1 MRANTLLGPL
11 LAVLGVVAGLAGPGS
26 ARGADPGGTVF
37 VTERQLGSVTAFDGA
52 TGRPLWTAQTGA
64 APIGVTLPHGTHKVY
79 TSDEGSNQM
88 SVFDA
93 RTGAPL
99 GAIPMG
105 PAPHHLLASWNG
117 RRIYVGEFGQNTVG
131 VVDTASD
138 TEIAHFV
145 ASSLPNA
152 RTHAVFVTPNGKDL
166 YAANTRAIR
175 TQTGDVAH
183 IDEGSGEL
191 LCNTEV
197 GIDPSEILV
206 TPDGT
211 RGYVSVRGEN
221 KVKELDLRGDCPL
234 LTGRE
239 AVVGTQPDTLQLSHD
254 GDTLVV
260 TLRGTPAQISLLDT
274 HSFVVQPVGIPGHT
288 TTGHHW
294 LSQNGEFSFVAVE
307 NPGGLAVVDNDTGQ
321 VVADY
326 PYPNPPGGNRP
337 HGVFFVPW
345 RDLPA
350 IGPAAASAVHATGV
364 YTGST
369 EQLIG
374 IEFVA
379 GRHAVRDLTYAVRY
393 HCSTGRSYYGNPL
406 RNGARYPIRE
416 GRFHARWTSAGGAT
430 VSEVHGRLR
439 GTRARGTVRRTIRID
454 TAEQRPDPQ
463 GDELCDSGVVPFH
476 ARSAGA
482 RR

>member
-1 MRANTLLGPL
+1 MRANTLPRATLAALGIV
-11 LAVLGVVAGLAGPGS
+11 AVLAGPAS
-26 ARGADPGGTVF
+26 AGDPDTRGTVF

-52 TGRPLWTAQTGA
+52 TGSPLWTARTGA

-88 SVFDA
+88 SVLDA
-93 RTGAPL
+93 RTGASL
-99 GAIPMG
+99 GTIPMG
-105 PAPHHLLASWNG
+105 PLPHHLLASPNG

-131 VVDTASD
+131 VVDTVD
-138 TEIAHFV
+138 DIEIAHLV
-145 ASSLPNA
+145 ASPLLNA
-152 RTHAVFVTPNGKDL
+152 RTHAVFVTRSGKDL
-166 YAANTRAIR
+166 YATNTRVVR
-175 TQTGDVAH
+175 TQMGDVAH
-183 IDEGSGEL
+183 IDARSGER

-206 TPDGT
+206 VPNGE

-239 AVVGTQPDTLQLSHD
+239 AVVGTQPDTLQLTGD

-274 HSFVVQPVGIPGHT
+274 HTFAVQPVGIPGHT

-307 NPGGLAVVDNDTGQ
+307 NPAGLAVVDNDTGQ

-337 HGVFFVPW
+337 HGVFFVPQ
-345 RDLPA
+345 RDVLA
-350 IGPAAASAVHATGV
+350 VASATASANHATGA
-364 YTGST
+364 YSGST

-374 IEFVA
+374 IDFVA
-379 GRHAVRDLTYAVRY
+379 GRRAVWDLAYAVRY

-406 RNGARYPIRE
+406 RARRRYPIRD
-416 GRFHARWTSAGGAT
+416 GRFNLHWTSASGAT
-430 VSEVHGRLR
+430 VSDVHGRIR
-439 GTRARGTVRRTIRID
+439 GKRAWGTVSRTIRID
-454 TAEQRPDPQ
+454 TVEQQPDPE
-463 GDELCDSGVVPFH
+463 GDELCESGVVHFH
-476 ARSAGA
+476 ARRAGA
-482 RR
+482 RP